1 MQDCCLMVKRPR
13 ARASRFVAIGAGL
26 VVLGAGVGAGA
37 CSSGRT
43 APAATATPTKLQAP
57 LGAEAGIRAQTGS
70 DQGSSPHPSPVP
82 GGQLTPA
89 PGSPPVC
96 GESELRLDAGPMTG
110 AASAERQGFV
120 VVLTDIADRPC
131 SLIGYPSVVALN
143 SEGRQERPAA
153 RSEGGSLFRV
163 GPPGTVVLQPQH
175 SASFGVEWTAVRS
188 AGTSG
193 AKDACLPYASFVIIP
208 PNQGGG
214 RHVDRQVVI
223 CDAFQVHPVVA
234 GTTGTRSH

>member
-1 MQDCCLMVKRPR
+1 MRDFQFMVQKPR
-13 ARASRFVAIGAGL
+13 TAVARLIAIGAGL
-26 VVLGAGVGAGA
+26 FLLGAAAGA
-37 CSSGRT
+37 CSSGDAT
-43 APAATATPTKLQAP
+43 PASVATPTKIQAP

-70 DQGSSPHPSPVP
+70 DQGSSPRPSPIA

-96 GESELRLDAGPMTG
+96 GESELRLDAGPMTT

-120 VVLTDIADRPC
+120 VILTDISDRPC
-131 SLIGYPSVVALN
+131 SLIGYPAVVALN

-163 GPPGTVVLQPQH
+163 SPPGTVVLQPQH
-175 SASFGVEWTAVRS
+175 SASFGVEWTAVR
-188 AGTSG
+188 AADKSG
-193 AKDACLPYASFVIIP
+193 EKDACLPYASFVITP

-214 RHVDRQVVI
+214 QHIDRQTTI
-223 CDAFQVHPVVA
+223 CDAFQVHPVVT
-234 GTTGTRSH
+234 GTTGARAH